1 MAKLCIYELKT
12 DKKESVMG
20 SIVVRLKVKEN
31 CSHITQSQKNVN
43 LSQLVL
49 ADSFQKAMQSEKCQ
63 TFRQDNSLQIWR
75 LCKNLKNTC

>member
-49 ADSFQKAMQSEKCQ
+49 ADSQFSKGNAE
-63 TFRQDNSLQIWR
+63 
-75 LCKNLKNTC
+75 